1 METKLNLVGIED
13 ADEPKTTATSAAVE
27 QSHFDEEQ
35 DAIAE
40 LIESLS
46 ESDDAWKVE
55 IYLPDEQGRFDPKA
69 TQRKFVGS
77 LPVTEDLQDKILAV
91 FGGGE
96 YGLLFKQN
104 GRVKKRGRI
113 AIADLRRTPESHSVN
128 TFEDEDE
135 DMPEDVPSE
144 AERRLERL
152 ENLFASLLERE
163 ATKPQSVPLPQP
175 APPKSLI
182 EQLQELRQA
191 QELLAGLQ
199 PPASPRTVAKDD
211 EESAMTLMLRNK
223 ELRSAVMSQLTDVLH
238 KPDGEPEHWASK
250 IMGALAANPS
260 LMNRLISTVERF
272 APKGNGN
279 GAATS
284 SAASLAADSD
294 EGETDE
300 TDGEGNDETEMLQ
313 TLAASMTV
321 NAPVS
326 ESVVLVHEYVRNNP
340 QQAAAMGAMMYAP
353 VEQLE
358 AVIVASNERGAE
370 LIALPHARAWL
381 AALQTALKAKA

>member
-13 ADEPKTTATSAAVE
+13 ADEPKTTATAAAVE
-27 QSHFDEEQ
+27 QSQFDDEQ

-69 TQRKFVGS
+69 THRKFVGS

-104 GRVKKRGRI
+104 GRVKKRGRL
-113 AIADLRRTPESHSVN
+113 AIADLRRTPDSHSVN

-135 DMPEDVPSE
+135 DMPDVPSE

-152 ENLFASLLERE
+152 EKLFAALLERE
-163 ATKPQSVPLPQP
+163 ATKPQPAPLPQP
-175 APPKSLI
+175 APPKSLV
-182 EQLQELRQA
+182 EQLQELQ
-191 QELLAGLQ
+191 QTQQFLAALQ

-211 EESAMTLMLRNK
+211 EESAMTLLLRNK
-223 ELRSAVMSQLTDVLH
+223 DLRNAVMGQLTDVLH
-238 KPDGEPEHWASK
+238 RDGEPEHWASK
-250 IMGALAANPS
+250 VMGALAANPP
-260 LMNRLISTVERF
+260 LVNRLMSTVERF
-272 APKGNGN
+272 APKGDGN

-284 SAASLAADSD
+284 SAASDAADGD
-294 EGETDE
+294 ESETDE
-300 TDGEGNDETEMLQ
+300 ADGEGDDGTQILPSLVAEMV
-313 TLAASMTV
+313 V

-326 ESVVLVHEYVRNNP
+326 ESVSLVRAYSRTNP
-340 QQAAAMGAMMYAP
+340 EQAQLLGAMMYLP
-353 VEQLE
+353 IEQLE
-358 AVIVASNERGAE
+358 AVLINSVEGGAE
-370 LIALPHARAWL
+370 LVALPHARAWL
-381 AALQTALKAKA
+381 AALQTALKA

>member
-13 ADEPKTTATSAAVE
+13 ADEPKTTATAAAVE
-27 QSHFDEEQ
+27 QSQFDDEQ
-35 DAIAE
+35 AAIAE

-69 TQRKFVGS
+69 THRKFVGS

-113 AIADLRRTPESHSVN
+113 AIADLRRTPDGHSN

-135 DMPEDVPSE
+135 DEDMPDVPSE

-163 ATKPQSVPLPQP
+163 ATKPQPAPLPQP

-182 EQLQELRQA
+182 EQLQELQQA
-191 QELLAGLQ
+191 QQLLASLQ

-279 GAATS
+279 GAATP
-284 SAASLAADSD
+284 SAASDAADSD
-294 EGETDE
+294 ESETDE
-300 TDGEGNDETEMLQ
+300 VDGEGDGEMVMLQ
-313 TLAASMTV
+313 TLAANMSV
-321 NAPVS
+321 NAPIP
-326 ESVVLVHEYVRNNP
+326 ESVALVHEYARTNP
-340 QQAAAMGAMMYAP
+340 QYAATMGAMMYAQ

-358 AVIVASNERGAE
+358 AVIVASIEGGAE
-370 LIALPHARAWL
+370 LIALPHARQWL
-381 AALQTALKAKA
+381 AALQTALKAKT